1 MADNESQPQEG
12 GFERK
17 MFKGDW
23 KCADC
28 GKEIP
33 ELPFE
38 PDQDRPI
45 YCRDC
50 WSKRRTR
57 R

>member
-1 MADNESQPQEG
+1 MVFKKFQARGD
-12 GFERK
+12 FERK
-17 MFKGDW
+17 TYQGDW

-28 GKEIP
+28 GEEIK

-45 YCRDC
+45 YCREC
-50 WSKRRTR
+50 WSKRRVR